1 MVGTLSRGP
10 LVGTLGGGWGPLVGT
25 YNNRGKSISKG
36 ESNLGL
42 CPERTHVIIRLK

>member
-1 MVGTLSRGP
+1 MEKKKGA
-10 LVGTLGGGWGPLVGT
+10 LVGAMVGT